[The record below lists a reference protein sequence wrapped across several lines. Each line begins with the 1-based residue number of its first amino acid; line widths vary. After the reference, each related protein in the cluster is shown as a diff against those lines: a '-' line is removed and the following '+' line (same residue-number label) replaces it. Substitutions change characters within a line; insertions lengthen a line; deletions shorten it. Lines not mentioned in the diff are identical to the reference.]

1 MIRSLTVTQLDRFT
15 WHASIDERTTLDAA
29 PNPFGCDATF
39 TGPFARARATRSGM
53 REIRRRQRRDNYRT
67 TR

>member
-15 WHASIDERTTLDAA
+15 WHASIDDRTTLAAA
-29 PNPFGCDATF
+29 PNPGT
-39 TGPFARARATRSGM
+39 TT
-53 REIRRRQRRDNYRT
+53 RT